1 MPELLTGD
9 ARSVAKQIIRY
20 FLRNPEAADTLD
32 GIARW
37 RLLDEQIYQSVQMTE
52 AALNFLVAMGL
63 LEAERSASAGT
74 IYHIDKSRWE
84 EAKRFATTDLTG
96 SKP

>member
-1 MPELLTGD
+1 
-9 ARSVAKQIIRY
+9 
-20 FLRNPEAADTLD
+20 
-32 GIARW
+32 
-37 RLLDEQIYQSVQMTE
+37 
-52 AALNFLVAMGL
+52 MGL